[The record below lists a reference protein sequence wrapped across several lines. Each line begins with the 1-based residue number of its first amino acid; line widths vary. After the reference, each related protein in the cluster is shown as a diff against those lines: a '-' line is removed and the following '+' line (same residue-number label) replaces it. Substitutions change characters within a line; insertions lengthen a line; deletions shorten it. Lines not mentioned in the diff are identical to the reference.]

1 MAILQAGPWSI
12 DYAEAGAGP
21 PVILIHSSV
30 SGNRQWRR
38 LLDDLADRYRL
49 LAINLFGYGAT
60 TPWPGERPQTLE
72 DQVELVAALAG
83 EVPGPLHLVG
93 HSFGGAVA
101 MKAAVAFGPR
111 VSRLVLL
118 EPNPFAQLAAQGR
131 TAAFEEIQSLCAH
144 VKGCARA
151 GDWPKAGADF
161 ADYWLGAGAWAAM
174 PGERR
179 RAFLDSLPANLH
191 EWDAVMN
198 DATPLAAWREITAE
212 TLVIRAARTKRP
224 IVEIAELLAAACP
237 HWRFAE
243 VPEGGH
249 MAPVLRPDLVNPVVA
264 AFLDGRLE

>member
-1 MAILQAGPWSI
+1 VAILHAGPWAI

-21 PVILIHSSV
+21 PVILVHSSV

-49 LAINLFGYGAT
+49 LAINLFGYGKT
-60 TPWPGERPQTLE
+60 TPWPGGRPQSLE

-101 MKAAVAFGPR
+101 MKAAVGFGPR

-131 TAAFEEIQSLCAH
+131 TAAFAEIQSLCAH
-144 VKGCARA
+144 VKGRARA
-151 GDWPKAGADF
+151 GDWPRAGADF
-161 ADYWLGAGAWAAM
+161 ADYWLG
-174 PGERR
+174 
-179 RAFLDSLPANLH
+179 

-212 TLVIRAARTKRP
+212 TLVLRAARTKRP

-249 MAPVLRPDLVNPVVA
+249 MAPVLRPDLVNPVIA